1 MSSPDDA
8 VTSSTTASSSATPPP
23 QSLVV
28 SLLCGGIAGFA
39 VDVSLYPLD
48 TIKTR
53 LQSPNG
59 FFAAGGFRGIYKGLG
74 ATAVGSAPGAALFFG
89 CYETR

>member
-1 MSSPDDA
+1 MSSSGTKQQPIA
-8 VTSSTTASSSATPPP
+8 
-23 QSLVV
+23 V

-48 TIKTR
+48 TLKTR
-53 LQSPNG
+53 LQSPGG
-59 FFAAGGFRGIYKGLG
+59 FFSSGGFRGIYKGLG
-74 ATAVGSAPGAALFFG
+74 ATAIGSAPGAALFFG